1 MKSLGNETEGLLSDK
16 PSDKVTIFL
25 SSQVELMGESGNVS
39 KVGQVLPPAGYA
51 RCYLSNTGCPHPAWV
66 PEN

>member
-1 MKSLGNETEGLLSDK
+1 MKSLGNETEGLLPYK
-16 PSDKVTIFL
+16 PSDKVAILL
-25 SSQVELMGESGNVS
+25 SSQVELMGEAGNVS
-39 KVGQVLPPAGYA
+39 KVGQVLPPTGYE